1 MINKSAILII
11 ALLIV
16 PLAGCN
22 KGAATSNNNAKPAV
36 SNSSSGTGSP
46 ASGSPDSGSSAQANS
61 NASGAKPADNSAAS
75 NEQVDPAKILGTYQM
90 VQVQKAGVVNML
102 SHAKSIMTFIPDGT
116 YSRVSKVQDKV
127 IHDDQGQ
134 YRIEDGQYLVLTI
147 MVSKKNIHNPPLEK
161 RHKISLSLDGEELKM
176 ISENG
181 DIAVFHKI
189 KKT

>member
-1 MINKSAILII
+1 MMNKPAILII

-16 PLAGCN
+16 ALAGCN
-22 KGAATSNNNAKPAV
+22 KGAATSNNNSKPAL
-36 SNSSSGTGSP
+36 SNSSSGTSP
-46 ASGSPDSGSSAQANS
+46 AASGSTDSGSSAQANT
-61 NASGAKPADNSAAS
+61 NASAAKPADTNAAS
-75 NEQVDPAKILGTYQM
+75 NEPVDPAKLLGTYQM

-102 SHAKSIMTFIPDGT
+102 SHAKSEMTFIPDGT
-116 YSRVSKVQDKV
+116 YSRTSKLQDKV

-147 MVSKKNIHNPPLEK
+147 QVSKKNIHNPPLEK
-161 RHKISLSLDGEELKM
+161 RHKISLSRDGEELKM

-181 DIAVFHKI
+181 DIAVFHKV